1 MFKHLQSLGHTSR
14 YLLAA
19 QDCNQKIA
27 VLEAGTVLY
36 TIHKQVNS
44 LNLEIEIHS
53 EYLQNI
59 RIDDSE
65 HSCALP
71 WQH

>member
-27 VLEAGTVLY
+27 VLEAGTLHD
-36 TIHKQVNS
+36 TQAKVNS